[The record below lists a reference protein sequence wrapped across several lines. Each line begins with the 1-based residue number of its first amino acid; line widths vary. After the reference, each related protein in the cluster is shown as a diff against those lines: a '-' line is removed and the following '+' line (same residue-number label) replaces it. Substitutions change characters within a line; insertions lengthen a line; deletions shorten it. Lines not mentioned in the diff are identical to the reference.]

1 LKKAIE
7 SEGIDTKSLAFL
19 IKARP
24 DTIDDEVAS
33 ALKELGVVGVFL
45 GVENASESGLQSL
58 IRGVRL
64 ESIYEALESL
74 KKFKIIP
81 TFNLLIFHPKAKMDE
96 IDENI
101 SFLRKYPSLPFD
113 FGRAEVVAGSPLE
126 KMLIHEG
133 KLEGSW
139 PKWNYTIDDEKVEKM
154 FQINLKSFRGQ
165 DSLYADMMQS
175 TIALGYNAYLMKK
188 LHPGPV
194 TNNLF
199 TCTNTLVS
207 SINAFIL
214 ENIMK
219 MRSIADEPSS
229 ESDASDFAKRL
240 NDGCEKRI
248 KQIRDLEGRMA
259 RLHISERAFS
269 VFGIGSMVQELPMLN
284 TIFRLSR
291 HD

>member
-1 LKKAIE
+1 
-7 SEGIDTKSLAFL
+7 
-19 IKARP
+19 
-24 DTIDDEVAS
+24 
-33 ALKELGVVGVFL
+33 
-45 GVENASESGLQSL
+45 
-58 IRGVRL
+58 
-64 ESIYEALESL
+64 
-74 KKFKIIP
+74 
-81 TFNLLIFHPKAKMDE
+81 
-96 IDENI
+96 
-101 SFLRKYPSLPFD
+101 
-113 FGRAEVVAGSPLE
+113 
-126 KMLIHEG
+126 
-133 KLEGSW
+133 
-139 PKWNYTIDDEKVEKM
+139 
-154 FQINLKSFRGQ
+154 
-165 DSLYADMMQS
+165 MMQS

-194 TNNLF
+194 TDNLF

-229 ESDASDFAKRL
+229 EPDASDFAKRL